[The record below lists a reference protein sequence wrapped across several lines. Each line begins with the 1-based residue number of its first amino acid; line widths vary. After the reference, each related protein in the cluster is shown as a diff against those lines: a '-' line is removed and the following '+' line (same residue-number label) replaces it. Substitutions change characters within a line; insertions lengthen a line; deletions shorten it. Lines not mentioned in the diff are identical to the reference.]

1 MKGLPNSPQSPRP
14 VGETPGGCGRAGSEA
29 SQSWL
34 DHGDKAQSS
43 RESDRRQQRPPL
55 QMSRMFQMPW
65 VDVDA
70 TKSCKLSVG
79 ACVTSGK
86 RPLELSSGR
95 EQMENLCGEPV
106 KHD

>member
-1 MKGLPNSPQSPRP
+1 
-14 VGETPGGCGRAGSEA
+14 
-29 SQSWL
+29 
-34 DHGDKAQSS
+34 
-43 RESDRRQQRPPL
+43 
-55 QMSRMFQMPW
+55 MSRMFQMPW